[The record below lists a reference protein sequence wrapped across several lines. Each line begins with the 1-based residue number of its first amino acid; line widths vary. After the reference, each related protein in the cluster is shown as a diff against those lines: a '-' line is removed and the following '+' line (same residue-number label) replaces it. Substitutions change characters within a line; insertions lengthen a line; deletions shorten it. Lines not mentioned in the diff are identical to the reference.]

1 MIQKNQ
7 QWLSS
12 LVPERKDELL
22 VVTLGWKL
30 CYRFLRKQ
38 ILATGAK
45 STFSPCTCTEKSCNS
60 VDPFLGE
67 QQKHDVSSRG
77 KLNQFIYGVGGAWV
91 SAWLQVQSDT
101 NTQAKWSGAQFQL
114 SPAHIHIVSES
125 IVSSQRSWWKHSC
138 YSECVVPYAKYRHG
152 QCGSRSLK
160 DTFIIGGL
168 GPWYGGLVEQAHSSF
183 SHGKMPQESL
193 P

>member
-77 KLNQFIYGVGGAWV
+77 KHESVYL
-91 SAWLQVQSDT
+91 
-101 NTQAKWSGAQFQL
+101 WSG
-114 SPAHIHIVSES
+114 
-125 IVSSQRSWWKHSC
+125 
-138 YSECVVPYAKYRHG
+138 
-152 QCGSRSLK
+152 RSLGVCMASGTVRYK
-160 DTFIIGGL
+160 HLSKMIGGPIPPL
-168 GPWYGGLVEQAHSSF
+168 SCSY
-183 SHGKMPQESL
+183 SHCLWFHCVLTEIMVKAQLLQWMRCPL
-193 P
+193 C